1 LVKSLEDNLT
11 IQREKFI
18 TKISDLN
25 GTLNSALERNR
36 ELKTLVE
43 TLDSNISEQK
53 SRFTKR
59 VADLNRT
66 IEEIIKKNRDRVSE
80 MGLRVIRMLLKE
92 VGN

>member
-43 TLDSNISEQK
+43 TLDSI
-53 SRFTKR
+53 
-59 VADLNRT
+59 
-66 IEEIIKKNRDRVSE
+66 
-80 MGLRVIRMLLKE
+80 
-92 VGN
+92 